1 MNTRFFIHKF
11 TDGTMVKFTKT
22 PQVKHKPTDSLS
34 GVKIGSYVRMIT
46 GRIAQ
51 VTSIY
56 RKEIDSRKEA
66 SDSPRLEMVYIF
78 VCRFLDNDQALDMQP
93 SITMRVVKINWLNLF
108 LYKRFMKNSNTT
120 NNKT

>member
-22 PQVKHKPTDSLS
+22 PQVKHKPTNSLS

-51 VTSIY
+51 VKSVY
-56 RKEIDSRKEA
+56 QKNIDTRKEA
-66 SDSPRLEMVYIF
+66 SDSPRIESIYIF
-78 VCRFLDNDQALDMQP
+78 VCHFLDNDQILDMQP
-93 SITMRVVKINWLNLF
+93 AITMQVVKINWFNLF

-120 NNKT
+120 NHNA